1 MIQQDEIIS
10 VKRWMS
16 LGDCNYEIDHDDDSI
31 PESGVVYCN
40 IEHIHK
46 FFAKCDY
53 TDNKYVVVSAFS
65 DYGVAIQE
73 ENPVAH
79 DMLKWIPFI
88 KQDILNLDYSPLL
101 IAPRCEVDKCKIND
115 KYSVKCYSNTYST
128 FNTIP
133 KNVVKWFA
141 VNPMTRDDRITAIP
155 LGVGKD
161 AASDIC
167 FTATNPLL
175 LNTSDRVNWVYANWQ
190 LNTLERNDLMMAL
203 DQQRPPWAT
212 IVLKPKSYLEYLSD
226 LSKHSFAMCPR
237 GNGVDCYR
245 VLECLYCNCIPIVK
259 DEIAYDYLE
268 DLPHVRVKDWQQI
281 NIDFLKEEQKRISKT
296 SFNMDKIKLEFWK
309 NKIEEAR
316 GLLNK

>member
-1 MIQQDEIIS
+1 MIQEEDIIN
-10 VKRWMS
+10 VKSWMD

-65 DYGVAIQE
+65 DYGVAIQK

-79 DMLKWIPFI
+79 DMLKWLPFI
-88 KQDILNLDYSPLL
+88 KQDILNAEYAPLL
-101 IAPRCEVDKCKIND
+101 LAPRCDVDKCKIND
-115 KYSVKCYSNTYST
+115 RYSVKCYSSTYST
-128 FNTIP
+128 FNVIP
-133 KNVVKWFA
+133 KNVVKWFT
-141 VNPMTRDDRITAIP
+141 VNPMTKDDRITAIP

-161 AASDIC
+161 AADDIC

-175 LNTSDRVNWVYANWQ
+175 VNSSDRVNWVYANWQ
-190 LNTLERNDLMMAL
+190 LNTLERSDLMMAL
-203 DQQRPPWAT
+203 DHQRPPWAT
-212 IVLKPKSYLEYLSD
+212 IVLEPKSYLEYLSD

-245 VLECLYCNCIPIVK
+245 VLECLYCGCVPIVK

-268 DLPHVRVKDWQQI
+268 DLPHVKVDNWEQI
-281 NIDFLKEEQKRISKT
+281 NIDFLKEEQKRINKT

-309 NKIEEAR
+309 NKIEESR
-316 GLLNK
+316 GLLL